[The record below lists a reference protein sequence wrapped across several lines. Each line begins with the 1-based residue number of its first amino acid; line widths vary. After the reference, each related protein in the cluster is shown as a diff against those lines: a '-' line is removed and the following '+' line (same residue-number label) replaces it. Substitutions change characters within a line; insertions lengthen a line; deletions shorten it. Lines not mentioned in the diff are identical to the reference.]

1 MRLKFEVWADD
12 EKNGFDFD
20 RWASHENNGNM
31 KGAWASEMPE
41 CGVMLSGAEMDYP
54 LPSFITKAL
63 ADFAHNGLF
72 GFTLPD
78 THYKESICK
87 WMKLTRNWDIHPDH
101 IVATL
106 GTTFGLSTAIRA
118 FTEKGDGVIIQ
129 HPSYGRFDRAMVRNG
144 RKVVSNPLKEQDGVY
159 SLDFEDLEVKMSQPE
174 NKMLVLVNPHNP
186 TGRIFDKEDL
196 EKISLLANKYNVV
209 VFSDEIFA
217 ETSQGKRVV
226 PYAEID
232 PVMGISCTSL
242 GKTFN
247 LTGVNQ
253 ANMVIPNDELREK
266 YQTQK
271 DIDHFGSIDPFFY
284 TLLRAAYT
292 EKGWDWVQ
300 QMNTHTLKNY
310 EMLKEA
316 LKEMPLISV
325 SPLEGTFVAWLDC
338 RKLGFDDKEI
348 EHFFM
353 VDGLLWAD
361 WGEEYG
367 PGGNGFVRMNIATT
381 KDKLET
387 ALSNLKKAYK
397 AKF

>member
-1 MRLKFEVWADD
+1 MKY
-12 EKNGFDFD
+12 NFDI
-20 RWASHENNGNM
+20 WASHENNGNM
-31 KGAWASEMPE
+31 KGAWAKDMPAG
-41 CGVMLSGAEMDYP
+41 GVMLSGAEMDYP
-54 LPSFITKAL
+54 LPEFITRAL
-63 ADFAHNGLF
+63 ADFSKNGLF

-78 THYKESICK
+78 SEYKKSICN
-87 WMKLTRNWDIHPDH
+87 WMEMTRNWSVNPDH

-118 FTEKGDGVIIQ
+118 FTEKGDGIIIQ
-129 HPSYGRFDRAMVRNG
+129 HPSYGRFDRAMVRND
-144 RKVVSNPLKEQDGVY
+144 RKVISNPLKEENGIY
-159 SLDFEDLEVKMSQPE
+159 SLDFADLEEKMSAPE

-186 TGRIFDKEDL
+186 TGRIFGRREL
-196 EKISLLANKYNVV
+196 EKIALLANKYNVI

-217 ETSQGKRVV
+217 ETSQGERVI
-226 PYAEID
+226 PYAEVD

-266 YQTQK
+266 YSTQK

-284 TLLRAAYT
+284 TLLKAAYT
-292 EKGWDWVQ
+292 PQGADWVK
-300 QMNTHTLKNY
+300 QMNAHTLENY
-310 EMLKEA
+310 HILTEA

-338 RKLGFDDKEI
+338 RRLKLSDKEI

-353 VDGLLWAD
+353 DDALLWAD

-367 PGGNGFVRMNIATT
+367 PGGSGFVRMNIATT
-381 KDKLET
+381 REKLET
-387 ALSNLKKAYK
+387 ALTNLKKAYK
-397 AKF
+397 ARF

>member
-1 MRLKFEVWADD
+1 MKY
-12 EKNGFDFD
+12 NFDK
-20 RWASHENNGNM
+20 WASHENNGNM
-31 KGAWASEMPE
+31 KGSWAQDMPAG
-41 CGVMLSGAEMDYP
+41 GVMLSGAEMDYP
-54 LPSFITKAL
+54 LPDFITAAV
-63 ADFAHNGLF
+63 ADFAANGLF

-78 THYKESICK
+78 SDYKGAICN
-87 WMKLTRNWDIHPDH
+87 WMKLTRGWDVNPDH

-118 FTEKGDGVIIQ
+118 FTEKDDGVIIQ

-144 RKVVSNPLKEQDGVY
+144 RKVVSNPLKEENGIY
-159 SLDFEDLEVKMSQPE
+159 SLDFEDLENKMSQPE
-174 NKMLVLVNPHNP
+174 NKLLVLVNPHNP
-186 TGRIFDKEDL
+186 TGRIFGKDDL
-196 EKISLLANKYNVV
+196 EKIARLANKYNVV

-217 ETSQGKRVV
+217 ETTQGKRVI

-253 ANMVIPNDELREK
+253 ANMVIPNDNLRQK
-266 YQTQK
+266 YSTQK

-284 TLLRAAYT
+284 NLLKAAYT
-292 EKGWDWVQ
+292 EEGWDWVM
-300 QMNTHTLKNY
+300 QMNAHTK
-310 EMLKEA
+310 EMYCLLTET
-316 LKEMPLISV
+316 LKEMPLITV

-338 RKLGFDDKEI
+338 RKLKLSDKEL

-353 VDGLLWAD
+353 EDALLWAD

-381 KDKLET
+381 REKMET
-387 ALSNLKKAYK
+387 ALANLKKAYK
-397 AKF
+397 TRF

>member
-1 MRLKFEVWADD
+1 MKY
-12 EKNGFDFD
+12 DFD
-20 RWASHENNGNM
+20 IWASHENNGNM
-31 KGAWASEMPE
+31 KGAWAQDMPAG
-41 CGVMLSGAEMDYP
+41 GVMLSGAEMDYP
-54 LPSFITKAL
+54 LPDFITDAL
-63 ADFAHNGLF
+63 TDFSKNGLF

-78 THYKESICK
+78 KEYKKSVCDWMQITRQWVIC
-87 WMKLTRNWDIHPDH
+87 PDH

-118 FTEKGDGVIIQ
+118 FTEKGDGIIIQ

-144 RKVVSNPLKEQDGVY
+144 RKVVSNPLKEENGIY
-159 SLDFEDLEVKMSQPE
+159 SLDFEDLENKMSQPE

-186 TGRIFDKEDL
+186 TGRIFGKDEL
-196 EKISLLANKYNVV
+196 EKIAKLANKYSVV

-217 ETSQGKRVV
+217 ETTQGERVI

-253 ANMVIPNDELREK
+253 ANMVIPDDVLREK
-266 YQTQK
+266 YSTHK
-271 DIDHFGSIDPFFY
+271 DVDHFGSIDPFFY

-292 EKGWDWVQ
+292 EKGYDWVQ
-300 QMNTHTLKNY
+300 QMNAHTK
-310 EMLKEA
+310 EMYKLLTDA
-316 LKEMPLISV
+316 LKEMPLITA

-338 RKLGFDDKEI
+338 RKLNLSDKEI

-353 VDGLLWAD
+353 DDALLWAD

-367 PGGNGFVRMNIATT
+367 PGGSGFVRMNIATT
-381 KDKLET
+381 REKMET
-387 ALSNLKKAYK
+387 ALNNLKKAYK

>member
-1 MRLKFEVWADD
+1 MKY
-12 EKNGFDFD
+12 DFD
-20 RWASHENNGNM
+20 VWASHENNGNM
-31 KGAWASEMPE
+31 KGAWAKEMPVG
-41 CGVMLSGAEMDYP
+41 GVMLSGAEMDYP
-54 LPSFITKAL
+54 LPDFITDAL
-63 ADFAHNGLF
+63 ADFSKNGLF

-78 THYKESICK
+78 KEYKKSICD
-87 WMKLTRNWDIHPDH
+87 WMKLTRGWAINPEH

-118 FTEKGDGVIIQ
+118 FTQEGDGVIIQ
-129 HPSYGRFDRAMVRNG
+129 HPSYGRFDRAMVRNS
-144 RKVVSNPLKEQDGVY
+144 RVLVSNPLLEEDGVY
-159 SLDFEDLEVKMSQPE
+159 RLNFADLEDKMADE
-174 NKMLVLVNPHNP
+174 NNKMLVLVNPHNP
-186 TGRIFDKEDL
+186 TGRVFDKEEL
-196 EKISLLANKYNVV
+196 EKIAVLANKYNVV

-217 ETSQGKRVV
+217 ETSQCERVI
-226 PYAEID
+226 PYTEID

-253 ANMVIPNDELREK
+253 ANMVIPCDNLREK
-266 YQTQK
+266 YQMQK

-284 TLLRAAYT
+284 TLLKAAYS
-292 EKGWDWVQ
+292 EKGWQWVQ
-300 QMNTHTLKNY
+300 QMNQHTLVNY
-310 EMLKEA
+310 NKLCDA

-338 RKLGFDDKEI
+338 RKLNLTDKEI

-353 VDGLLWAD
+353 DDALLWAD

-367 PGGNGFVRMNIATT
+367 PGGSGFVRMNIATT
-381 KDKLET
+381 SERLET

-397 AKF
+397 NKFE

>member
-1 MRLKFEVWADD
+1 MKY
-12 EKNGFDFD
+12 DFD
-20 RWASHENNGNM
+20 KWASHENNGNM
-31 KGAWASEMPE
+31 KGAWATEMPRG
-41 CGVMLSGAEMDYP
+41 GVMLSGAEMDYP
-54 LPSFITKAL
+54 LPPFITQAI
-63 ADFAHNGLF
+63 ADFAQNGLY

-78 THYKESICK
+78 SRYKKSITD
-87 WMKLTRNWDIHPDH
+87 WMLLTRQWTVNPDH

-144 RKVVSNPLKEQDGVY
+144 RQVVSNPLKEENGVY
-159 SLDFEDLEVKMSQPE
+159 TLDFADLEEKMAQPQ

-186 TGRIFDKEDL
+186 TGRIFDREDL
-196 EKISLLANKYNVV
+196 EKIAQLANKYNVV

-217 ETSQGKRVV
+217 ETTQGKRVI
-226 PYAEID
+226 PYAELD

-253 ANMVIPNDELREK
+253 ANLVIPNDELREK
-266 YQTQK
+266 YSHQK

-284 TLLRAAYT
+284 TTLCAAYT
-292 EKGWDWVQ
+292 QQGSEWVQ
-300 QMNTHTLKNY
+300 QMNAHTLENY
-310 EMLKEA
+310 NMLKEA
-316 LKEMPLISV
+316 LAEMPLITV

-338 RKLGFDDKEI
+338 RKLNLTDHEI
-348 EHFFM
+348 EKFFM
-353 VDGLLWAD
+353 EDAILWAD

-367 PGGNGFVRMNIATT
+367 PGGSGFVRMNIATT
-381 KDKLET
+381 KEKLET
-387 ALSNLKKAYK
+387 ALANLKKAYK
-397 AKF
+397 AKY

>member
-1 MRLKFEVWADD
+1 MKY
-12 EKNGFDFD
+12 NFDI
-20 RWASHENNGNM
+20 WASHENNGNM
-31 KGAWASEMPE
+31 KGAWAKDMPAG
-41 CGVMLSGAEMDYP
+41 GVMLSGAEMDYP
-54 LPSFITKAL
+54 LPEFITGAV
-63 ADFAHNGLF
+63 ADFAANGLF
-72 GFTLPD
+72 GFTLSD
-78 THYKESICK
+78 RDYKGAICN
-87 WMKLTRNWDIHPDH
+87 WMKLTRNWDINPDH

-118 FTEKGDGVIIQ
+118 FTEKGDGIIIQ
-129 HPSYGRFDRAMVRNG
+129 HPSYGRFDRAMVRND
-144 RKVVSNPLKEQDGVY
+144 RKVVSNPLKEENGIY
-159 SLDFEDLEVKMSQPE
+159 SLDFENLEDKMSQPE

-186 TGRIFDKEDL
+186 TGRIFDEEEL
-196 EKISLLANKYNVV
+196 EKISALANKYNVV

-217 ETSQGKRVV
+217 ETSQGKRVI
-226 PYAEID
+226 PYSEID

-284 TLLRAAYT
+284 NLLKAAYT

-300 QMNTHTLKNY
+300 QMNAHTK
-310 EMLKEA
+310 EMYTMLTDA
-316 LKEMPLISV
+316 LAEMPLITV

-338 RKLGFDDKEI
+338 RKLNLNDKEI

-353 VDGLLWAD
+353 DDALLWAD

-367 PGGNGFVRMNIATT
+367 PGGSGFVRMNIATT
-381 KDKLET
+381 REKMET
-387 ALSNLKKAYK
+387 ALANLKKAYSK
-397 AKF
+397 RFNR

>member
-1 MRLKFEVWADD
+1 MKY
-12 EKNGFDFD
+12 NFDV
-20 RWASHENNGNM
+20 WASHENNGNM
-31 KGAWASEMPE
+31 KGAWAKDMPAG
-41 CGVMLSGAEMDYP
+41 GVMLSGAEMDYP
-54 LPSFITKAL
+54 LPDFITDAL
-63 ADFAHNGLF
+63 TDFSKSGLF

-78 THYKESICK
+78 SEYKKSICN
-87 WMKLTRNWDIHPDH
+87 WMKMTRQWTINPDH

-118 FTEKGDGVIIQ
+118 FTEKGDGIIIQ

-144 RKVVSNPLKEQDGVY
+144 RKVVSNPLKEENGIY
-159 SLDFEDLEVKMSQPE
+159 SLDFEDLENKMSQPE

-186 TGRIFDKEDL
+186 TGRIFGKEEL
-196 EKISLLANKYNVV
+196 KKIAQLANKYNVV

-217 ETSQGKRVV
+217 ETTQGERVI

-232 PVMGISCTSL
+232 QVMGISCTSL

-253 ANMVIPNDELREK
+253 ANIIIPDDVLREK
-266 YQTQK
+266 YSTQK
-271 DIDHFGSIDPFFY
+271 DVDHFGSIDPFFY
-284 TLLRAAYT
+284 NLMRAAYT
-292 EKGWDWVQ
+292 EKGYDWVQ
-300 QMNTHTLKNY
+300 QMNAHTK
-310 EMLKEA
+310 EMYTLLTDA
-316 LKEMPLISV
+316 LKEMPLITV

-338 RKLGFDDKEI
+338 RKLNLSDKEI

-353 VDGLLWAD
+353 DDALLWAD

-367 PGGNGFVRMNIATT
+367 PGGSGFVRMNIATT
-381 KDKLET
+381 REKMET
-387 ALSNLKKAYK
+387 ALNNLKKAYK

>member
-1 MRLKFEVWADD
+1 MKY
-12 EKNGFDFD
+12 NFDI
-20 RWASHENNGNM
+20 WASHENNGNM
-31 KGAWASEMPE
+31 KGAWAKEMPLG
-41 CGVMLSGAEMDYP
+41 GVMLSGAEMDYP
-54 LPSFITKAL
+54 LPEFITDAL
-63 ADFAHNGLF
+63 ADFSKNGLF

-78 THYKESICK
+78 SHYKGAICN
-87 WMKLTRNWDIHPDH
+87 WMKLTRQWDINPDH

-144 RKVVSNPLKEQDGVY
+144 RKVVSNPLREKNGIY
-159 SLDFEDLEVKMSQPE
+159 SLDFEDLEQKMSQPE

-186 TGRIFDKEDL
+186 TGRVFTESELK
-196 EKISLLANKYNVV
+196 KIAVLAGKYNVV

-217 ETSQGKRVV
+217 ETCQGDRVI
-226 PYAEID
+226 PYVEID

-253 ANMVIPNDELREK
+253 ANLIIPDNQLREK
-266 YQTQK
+266 YSTQK

-284 TLLRAAYT
+284 TLLKAAYS
-292 EKGWDWVQ
+292 EKGWEWVQ
-300 QMNTHTLKNY
+300 QMNAHTLKNY
-310 EMLKEA
+310 NMLKDA

-338 RKLGFDDKEI
+338 RRLNMTDKEI

-353 VDGLLWAD
+353 EDALLWAD

-367 PGGNGFVRMNIATT
+367 PGGSGFVRMNIATT
-381 KDKLET
+381 KERLET
-387 ALSNLKKAYK
+387 ALSNLKKSI
-397 AKF
+397 